1 MADGTAGVGDES
13 STGGSF
19 GQMLLAMLLAVIRS
33 AVLGFSGLFAISLW
47 ASALLVVFGRESLGP
62 MQKLALSALALG
74 LGTGTVAL
82 IFMAGRGYGLS
93 YLDFDLPNKRD
104 LGYTSIGIIALFAL
118 QIAVVVV
125 LTQVGVGTADHNIEQ
140 TASQGNPQIL
150 LVLIP
155 ASWLIIGPG
164 EELLYRN
171 IIQKSLYGPFSEYGA
186 VVVASVVFALAHI
199 PAYAA
204 GSTLVA
210 TAGTLV
216 VIFFL
221 SLVLG
226 YLYLA
231 TGNVTVSALVHGTF
245 DAILFALMY
254 LQFAG

>member
-13 STGGSF
+13 STGGSV
-19 GQMLLAMLLAVIRS
+19 GQMLLAVVRS
-33 AVLGFSGLFAISLW
+33 GVLGFSGLFAISLW
-47 ASALLVVFGRESLGP
+47 ASAILVVFGRDNLGP
-62 MQKLALSALALG
+62 MQELGLSALALG

-82 IFMAGRGYGLS
+82 IFMVGRGYGLS
-93 YLDFDLPNKRD
+93 YLDFERPSKRD
-104 LGYTSIGIIALFAL
+104 VGFISLGVIALFAL
-118 QIAVVVV
+118 QIAIAVA
-125 LTQVGVGTADHNIEQ
+125 LTQIGVGTADHNVQQ
-140 TASQGNPQIL
+140 TASQGNPEIL

-171 IIQKSLYGPFSEYGA
+171 IIQKSLYGTFSEYGA

-204 GSTLVA
+204 GSTLTA

-226 YLYLA
+226 YLYLE
-231 TGNVTVSALVHGTF
+231 TGNLTVSALVHGTF
-245 DAILFALMY
+245 DAILFGIMY